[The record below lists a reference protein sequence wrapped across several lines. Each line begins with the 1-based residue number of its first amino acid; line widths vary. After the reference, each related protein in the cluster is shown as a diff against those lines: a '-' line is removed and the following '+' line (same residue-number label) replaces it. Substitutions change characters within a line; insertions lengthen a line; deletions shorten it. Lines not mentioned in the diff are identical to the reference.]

1 VLCPAVLLVKCRTEG
16 SEVSLELSRHGT
28 LKGLAVKHRLLSLP
42 PRPWRE
48 LLLSSN
54 GLWRMSCAA
63 VCLCRRL
70 SELNGTPWQAIDG
83 KTLTTSA
90 PGRGFQRICIRK
102 LDGPRQ
108 HDLLDGINFYF
119 QVMDLRGGRRRQAPK
134 PSPRR
139 FNSP

>member
-16 SEVSLELSRHGT
+16 SEVLLELSRHGT

-42 PRPWRE
+42 LVRSKELGKGGARPWRE

-54 GLWRMSCAA
+54 GLWRMSCAG
-63 VCLCRRL
+63 VCLCQRL
-70 SELNGTPWQAIDG
+70 SELNGTPWQAIGG

-90 PGRGFQRICIRK
+90 PGRGFRRICIRK

-108 HDLLDGINFYF
+108 HDLLDGINFCLW
-119 QVMDLRGGRRRQAPK
+119 VMDLRGGRR
-134 PSPRR
+134 
-139 FNSP
+139 